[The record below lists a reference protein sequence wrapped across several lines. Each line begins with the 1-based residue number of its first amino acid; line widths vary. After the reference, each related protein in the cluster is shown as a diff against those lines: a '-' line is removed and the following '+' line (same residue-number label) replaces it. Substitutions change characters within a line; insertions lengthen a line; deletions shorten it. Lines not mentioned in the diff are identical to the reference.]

1 MRAKRRLIGTAALA
15 AAGLLVAACS
25 SSSSSAPASSGA
37 TGTASASAAAASS
50 GSSQVT
56 IGVDLTYN
64 NPAFWAAYINY
75 EQQYASQMHIKL
87 LGPLLAAANASLQ
100 NQQIENL
107 VNEGAQAIIVNPE
120 TATSLGPAISYAA
133 AHHVQLVSVDTIVG
147 AGHVYMVVRA
157 SNTLYGQ
164 DACAYIANSV
174 KSGYVLDLEGDLTS
188 SNGADRTNA
197 FDSCMAANDPGVK
210 LLKDPTVWT
219 DATAVTDAQ
228 DAVNAYGSQ
237 LKAIYSQWSSP
248 DTGILPLLKSK
259 GLTNTIVVS
268 DDGVPFEMCDIGNGS
283 GTASPSRTT
292 PPRASS
298 SRPPSPAAARPP
310 CRTSRTTGTPTSP
323 TRSSRRSSPRPPPSC
338 RSRARSTACPPRSR
352 RPRSRTRT
360 CGATCTARPTAAS
373 APHRPRPNVSRW
385 PASSRAPATRTDI
398 SNDFQRPGAR
408 RGDRHREAFR
418 HHPRPARR
426 QPVDQGR
433 TVPRAGRPQR
443 RGQVDARL
451 DPVRPRRAGRRDRG
465 VRR

>member
-37 TGTASASAAAASS
+37 SGTTSASAAATSS
-50 GSSQVT
+50 GSGQVT

-64 NPAFWAAYINY
+64 NTAFWAAYINY

-100 NQQIENL
+100 NQQIETL

-120 TATSLGPAISYAA
+120 TATSLGPAITYATQ
-133 AHHVQLVSVDTIVG
+133 HHVQLVSVDTIVG
-147 AGHVYMVVRA
+147 AGKVYMVVRA

-164 DACAYIANSV
+164 DACAYIASNV

-197 FDSCMAANDPGVK
+197 FNSCMAANDPGVK
-210 LLKDPTVWT
+210 ILKDPTVWT

-259 GLTNTIVVS
+259 GLSKTIVIS

-283 GTASPSRTT
+283 VTASQSQ
-292 PPRASS
+292 
-298 SRPPSPAAARPP
+298 PANLYAQYALTYAEDAAKGVTLAAGQPGGGAP
-310 CRTSRTTGTPTSP
+310 ALQNVSYDGDTNLADPIVAPFVTKTATKLSLTSP
-323 TRSSRRSSPRPPPSC
+323 VDGLPASFTT
-338 RSRARSTACPPRSR
+338 TAVSDSDLWGNVYGQAHGGVC
-352 RPRSRTRT
+352 
-360 CGATCTARPTAAS
+360 AAS
-373 APHRPRPNVSRW
+373 A
-385 PASSRAPATRTDI
+385 SS
-398 SNDFQRPGAR
+398 
-408 RGDRHREAFR
+408 
-418 HHPRPARR
+418 
-426 QPVDQGR
+426 
-433 TVPRAGRPQR
+433 
-443 RGQVDARL
+443 
-451 DPVRPRRAGRRDRG
+451 
-465 VRR
+465 

>member
-25 SSSSSAPASSGA
+25 SSSSTSAPASSGA
-37 TGTASASAAAASS
+37 SGTASASAAATSS
-50 GSSQVT
+50 GSGQVK

-64 NPAFWAAYINY
+64 NTAFWAAYINY

-120 TATSLGPAISYAA
+120 TATSLGPAISYATQ
-133 AHHVQLVSVDTIVG
+133 HHVQLVSVDTIVG

-164 DACAYIANSV
+164 DACAYIANNV

-210 LLKDPTVWT
+210 ILKDPTVWT

-259 GLTNTIVVS
+259 GLSKTIVIS

-283 GTASPSRTT
+283 VTASQSQ
-292 PPRASS
+292 
-298 SRPPSPAAARPP
+298 PANLYAQYALTYAEDAAKGVTLSAGQPGGGAP
-310 CRTSRTTGTPTSP
+310 ELQNVSYDGDSNLADPIVAPFVTKTATKLSLTSP
-323 TRSSRRSSPRPPPSC
+323 VDGLPASFTTTSVSDSDLWGNVYGQAHGGVC
-338 RSRARSTACPPRSR
+338 
-352 RPRSRTRT
+352 
-360 CGATCTARPTAAS
+360 AAS
-373 APHRPRPNVSRW
+373 A
-385 PASSRAPATRTDI
+385 SS
-398 SNDFQRPGAR
+398 
-408 RGDRHREAFR
+408 
-418 HHPRPARR
+418 
-426 QPVDQGR
+426 
-433 TVPRAGRPQR
+433 
-443 RGQVDARL
+443 
-451 DPVRPRRAGRRDRG
+451 
-465 VRR
+465 